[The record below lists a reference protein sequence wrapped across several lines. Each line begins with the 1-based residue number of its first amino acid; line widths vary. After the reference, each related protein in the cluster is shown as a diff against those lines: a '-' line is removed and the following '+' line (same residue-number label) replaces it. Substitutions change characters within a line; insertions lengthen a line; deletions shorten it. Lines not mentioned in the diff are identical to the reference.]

1 MMLELRRIK
10 NETDYRAALVEAY
23 EQRYYPIEVLSPI
36 EAILYYI
43 ESRFARYNTSKSSW
57 KVEKMQRFSVKKIQ
71 NTHNDVLNQAA
82 VEPVLLTDESQPSY
96 VIMSVENYEQLINRL
111 ALLEDLIIG
120 QQAQTALSN
129 SRMVGTETFTAE
141 LKRLAGLDDTT
152 L

>member
-1 MMLELRRIK
+1 
-10 NETDYRAALVEAY
+10 
-23 EQRYYPIEVLSPI
+23 
-36 EAILYYI
+36 
-43 ESRFARYNTSKSSW
+43 
-57 KVEKMQRFSVKKIQ
+57 MQRFFVKEIQ
-71 NTHNDVLNQAA
+71 NTHYEVLNKAA
-82 VEPVLLTDESQPSY
+82 VKPVLLTDESQPSY

-141 LKRLAGLDDTT
+141 LKRLAALDDTT